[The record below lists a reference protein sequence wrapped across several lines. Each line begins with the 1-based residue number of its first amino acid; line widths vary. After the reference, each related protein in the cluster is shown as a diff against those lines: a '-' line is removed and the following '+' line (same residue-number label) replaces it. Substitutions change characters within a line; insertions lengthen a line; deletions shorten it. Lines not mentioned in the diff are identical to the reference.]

1 MKYRAKSI
9 GAAALLLCV
18 SLASNALTLGNL
30 RGPAIIGRA
39 LDVTVPVQV
48 EQTDNAAASCFE
60 AEVFHADVRQAASR
74 VRVSVEPAGAAQS
87 IVVRVK
93 SSALINEP
101 VVTVVL
107 RARCDTQAQR
117 RYVLLADLPPAVDLN
132 SPVQIGRA
140 SDASSSSSSSSSSGG
155 LNPAA
160 ESSVSSSLVTDA
172 PPAKPRRVGR
182 AKPPVSTNE
191 LLKSIAKATDRASK
205 KAAAP
210 SGQSRL
216 QLDNSELFSDRIA
229 LLDQEQPD
237 AALDY
242 VSPDQQKLQEMQG
255 TIQSLQTAAAQNN
268 ATLQELKV
276 RLKQSETERFPAWL
290 VAVLAGLVLAA
301 IAAIGVLWVRQRR
314 VQAQVREAEW
324 WSESAAM
331 PDSTAPPL
339 VGAGRSVP
347 SAPVPLVKPKV
358 GPRLEPD
365 NAFRPS
371 SQWLDSKT
379 YGVDVNEVE
388 MRVSRFHRF
397 TQTDQGEKD
406 LEGHSVGPSLDL
418 INPESQ
424 RLDAALTAEVRQQA
438 EFFVALGQTDQAVIV
453 LEKLIQDSQVPNP
466 NVFLDLLGLLHS
478 LRKKPEF
485 QRYREDFNRLF
496 HVIAPEFVRFKSE
509 GRSLEDYPAILSD
522 VIAHWAGPD
531 ALECINAHVLRPP
544 HQSPGG
550 ALDLAA
556 FRDMLLL
563 QAIVQQLKTQEMDP
577 DGESSAV
584 QGRPT
589 PVLAPQAV
597 EPDELGFTHM
607 MVLDLDLS
615 DAGAV
620 QANADPGGF
629 TSGSEA
635 PVTVPSALNA
645 NGSTGFQNANLLDF
659 DLTEYAS
666 SDDKGRVQANADQG
680 GFTSGSQAP
689 VTLSSELK
697 ANASTGFQNITLVDF
712 DLSDDVQP
720 SDPDRKS

>member
-9 GAAALLLCV
+9 GTAALLLCV

-93 SSALINEP
+93 SSSLINEP

-191 LLKSIAKATDRASK
+191 SLKSIAKATDRASK

-577 DGESSAV
+577 DGESGAV

-635 PVTVPSALNA
+635 PVT
-645 NGSTGFQNANLLDF
+645 
-659 DLTEYAS
+659 
-666 SDDKGRVQANADQG
+666 
-680 GFTSGSQAP
+680 
-689 VTLSSELK
+689 LSSELK